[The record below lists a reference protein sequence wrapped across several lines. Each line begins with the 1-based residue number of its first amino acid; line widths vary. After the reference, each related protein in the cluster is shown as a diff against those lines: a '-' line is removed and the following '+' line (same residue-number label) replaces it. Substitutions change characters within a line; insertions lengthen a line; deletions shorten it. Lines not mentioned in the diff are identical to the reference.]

1 MVSQVSSGYV
11 SADDRTFIESDFS
24 TWEDDD
30 EEENVFPEKENLL
43 APIEA
48 LTNLSLVS

>member
-1 MVSQVSSGYV
+1 VVSQVPSGYV

-24 TWEDDD
+24 TWEDEEDD
-30 EEENVFPEKENLL
+30 VFAAKENHL

-48 LTNLSLVS
+48 LTNLSLSS